1 MVHALSALAAFA
13 ALASTATAA
22 PLVEARVSCASGVY
36 MIVARGTGE
45 AAGEGKPGQV
55 AALVAARVPGS
66 ASVAVDYPASAVKK
80 RAAAALYPLS
90 VTKGINDAKQKI
102 QDYVAQCGDASKIA
116 LIGYSQGGNVMTD
129 LLVGGVLKPAP
140 LDDKYHKNSEFSS
153 ISFTHT
159 HTHTHIYI
167 YIYMCVC
174 VYRKE
179 DKAPPANTHAVI
191 AVTVFG
197 DPTFAPNQ
205 SYDYGSNAHGSGG
218 IFSRENNAGELAK
231 LNALAGKIASYCDTN
246 DIVCADGTSTAVH
259 SAEVGAHA
267 QEAADFI
274 VARA

>member
-1 MVHALSALAAFA
+1 MVHALSALAAIA
-13 ALASTATAA
+13 ALASTAVAA
-22 PLVEARVSCASGVY
+22 PAVVEPRVSCASGVY

-45 AAGEGKPGQV
+45 AVGEGKPGQV

-66 ASVAVDYPASAVKK
+66 ASVAVDYPASALRR
-80 RAAAALYPLS
+80 RAANVIYPAS
-90 VTKGINDAKQKI
+90 VTAGINDTKKKI
-102 QDYVAQCGDASKIA
+102 QDYVAQCGAGSKIA

-140 LDDKYHKNSEFSS
+140 LDDKYHKNSEFLLLLLSKKKKEK
-153 ISFTHT
+153 
-159 HTHTHIYI
+159 
-167 YIYMCVC
+167 
-174 VYRKE
+174 RKYSLLN
-179 DKAPPANTHAVI
+179 KTVVI

-231 LNALAGKIASYCDTN
+231 LNAMAGKLASYCDAG
-246 DIVCADGTSTAVH
+246 DVVCADGSDSSVH
-259 SAEVGAHA
+259 GAEVATHA

-274 VARA
+274 VARAH

>member
-1 MVHALSALAAFA
+1 MVHALSALAAIA
-13 ALASTATAA
+13 ALASTAVAA
-22 PLVEARVSCASGVY
+22 PAVVEPRVSCASGVY

-45 AAGEGKPGQV
+45 AVGEGKPGQV

-66 ASVAVDYPASAVKK
+66 ASVAVDYPASALRR
-80 RAAAALYPLS
+80 RAANVIYPAS
-90 VTKGINDAKQKI
+90 VTAGINDTKKKI
-102 QDYVAQCGDASKIA
+102 QDYVAQCGAGSKIA

-140 LDDKYHKNSEFSS
+140 LDDKYHKN
-153 ISFTHT
+153 I
-159 HTHTHIYI
+159 
-167 YIYMCVC
+167 
-174 VYRKE
+174 
-179 DKAPPANTHAVI
+179 I

-231 LNALAGKIASYCDTN
+231 LNAMAGKLASYCDAG
-246 DIVCADGTSTAVH
+246 DVVCADGSDSSVH
-259 SAEVGAHA
+259 GAEVATHA

-274 VARA
+274 VARAH